1 MHLFLFLFFDR
12 ANTHLYRKPILTV
25 AAEKQKK
32 DRTKKQAH
40 TKVLGNP
47 AYKKAPKQ
55 TNKIAKLPD

>member
-32 DRTKKQAH
+32 DRTKKTDTHKGAGESSLQESS
-40 TKVLGNP
+40 K
-47 AYKKAPKQ
+47 
-55 TNKIAKLPD
+55 TNK